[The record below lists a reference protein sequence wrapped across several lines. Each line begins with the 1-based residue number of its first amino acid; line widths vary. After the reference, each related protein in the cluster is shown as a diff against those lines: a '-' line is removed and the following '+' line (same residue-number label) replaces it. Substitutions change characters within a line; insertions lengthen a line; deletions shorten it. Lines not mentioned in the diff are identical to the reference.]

1 VISENQNTLTIC
13 VPTLLNRDSLFECVK
28 SVQSQLD
35 FRENQRIW
43 IRVVVNSKGNFTI
56 NQQKRLEK
64 LKKMNVEIAFHKN
77 YMPTVEL
84 SALTALSTCESEWV
98 WLLGDDDML
107 ADGAITHVR
116 DLVENKQVAFWLLN
130 FTPVLEKTKLSYID
144 IGPRDIQFSDSVAV
158 WRKLGFISA
167 TTTISCMLIRRNI
180 VNIADFKK
188 YHHLSGIYSH
198 SVYLLSALHKFNSGL
213 TNYHCVVRTE
223 ERPADIALSLAKF
236 TNSSTGGGAY
246 SFQIEGLLSLLRK
259 LSKDLNISLKELLE
273 FREIEL
279 IKNESFGTKDQ
290 KVLISTTGD
299 FIRRAI
305 ENRIISVGPR
315 SSDSKLVQQV
325 ASKNRSQLVL
335 QTPVRV
341 SL

>member
-1 VISENQNTLTIC
+1 MYT
-13 VPTLLNRDSLFECVK
+13 K
-28 SVQSQLD
+28 
-35 FRENQRIW
+35 NQRVW
-43 IRVVVNSKGNFTI
+43 IRVVVNSKGDLTT

-64 LKKMNVEIAFHKN
+64 LKKINVVIDFHKN

-84 SALTALSTCESEWV
+84 SALTALSTCASEWV

-107 ADGAITHVR
+107 ADGAITHVSN
-116 DLVENKQVAFWLLN
+116 LIENKQVAFWLLN
-130 FTPVLEKTKLSYID
+130 FTPVLEKSKLSYID
-144 IGPRDIQFSDSVAV
+144 IGPCDIQFSNSVAV
-158 WRKLGFISA
+158 WRKLGFVSA
-167 TTTISCMLIRRNI
+167 TTTISCMLIRKNI

-188 YHHLSGIYSH
+188 YHRVSGIYSH
-198 SVYLLSALHKFNSGL
+198 SVYLLSALRKFNSGL

-236 TNSSTGGGAY
+236 TNSPIDGEAN
-246 SFQIEGLLSLLRK
+246 SFQIEGLLNLLK
-259 LSKDLNISLKELLE
+259 NLSKDLNIPLKELLE

-279 IKNESFGTKDQ
+279 IKNESFGTQDQ

-299 FIRRAI
+299 FIRRAL

-315 SSDSKLVQQV
+315 RSDSRLIQQV

-335 QTPVRV
+335 TTPVRV